1 MDKPNK
7 ALVTAATGAVVT
19 IVAALGVEVEPEVA
33 AAVVTLI
40 AVVLVYV
47 TPNAPVDR

>member
-19 IVAALGVEVEPEVA
+19 IVAALGVEVEPELASAVA
-33 AAVVTLI
+33 TLL

-47 TPNAPVDR
+47 VPNQATS